1 MRKADAERLA
11 AEKGEAEA
19 KADTTAR
26 KAEIKTKLVNQK
38 VIGA

>member
-1 MRKADAERLA
+1 MA
-11 AEKGEAEA
+11 AEEGGSPVPVDYSSNFFKNAL
-19 KADTTAR
+19 